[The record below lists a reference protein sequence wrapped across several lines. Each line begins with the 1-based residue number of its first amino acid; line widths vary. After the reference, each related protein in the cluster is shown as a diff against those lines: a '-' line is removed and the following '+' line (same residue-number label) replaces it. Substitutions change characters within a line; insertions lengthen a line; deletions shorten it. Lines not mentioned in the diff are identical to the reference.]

1 MKKHYRH
8 ENNCLNCGATLH
20 GKFCHVCGQENLE
33 IKESFG
39 HMMSHAISD
48 YFHFDDQF
56 FHTLKPL
63 LFKPGKLTVEYMA
76 GKRASYLHPVK
87 MYIFIS
93 LIFFLLF
100 FRGSTENQKQ
110 NESIPVTRERINDIK
125 TSKKL
130 TDNQKR
136 KLLEALPYTI
146 QPRKDGKGD
155 DTVYRNIQGFL
166 MIAGHDTS
174 YQQYLNAQNKL
185 SVDDR
190 DGFLMRYVHKKA
202 IDWKNS
208 GENASTIILEN
219 FEHNMPK
226 LMFLALPLFAL
237 LLKITFS
244 RNKKLYIEHLIYSFH
259 LHSFLFLF
267 LSFTMLLQ
275 LITPS
280 SWDAVIN
287 TINSLALFVVLWYV
301 FVSLRTVYH
310 RGLFRTITKMIGL
323 SFAYFTLVM
332 ILASALF
339 IATAAL
345 TS

>member
-8 ENNCLNCGATLH
+8 ENNCLNCGATLK

-93 LIFFLLF
+93 LVFFVLF
-100 FRGSTENQKQ
+100 FRGSTEKQKKIESKPVTKEQINAIKTNPHLSNNQKQ
-110 NESIPVTRERINDIK
+110 
-125 TSKKL
+125 
-130 TDNQKR
+130 
-136 KLLEALPYTI
+136 KLLDALPYI
-146 QPRKDGKGD
+146 IRRGKDGKGD
-155 DTVYRNIQGFL
+155 DTLYRNMEGFL
-166 MIAGHDTS
+166 AFAEHDTS
-174 YQQYLNAQNKL
+174 YQQYSTRQEKL
-185 SVDDR
+185 KPDEQ
-190 DGFLMRYVHKKA
+190 DGFLARYLHKKA
-202 IDWKNS
+202 IEWKSS
-208 GENASTIILEN
+208 GEKMPTIILEN

-237 LLKITFS
+237 LLKVTFW

-259 LHSFLFLF
+259 LHCFLFLF
-267 LSFTMLLQ
+267 LSLIMLLQ
-275 LITPS
+275 LIMPS
-280 SWDAVIN
+280 DWDAVIG
-287 TINSLALFVVLWYV
+287 TINSLAFFVVLWYV

-310 RGLFRTITKMIGL
+310 RGIFRTITKMIGL
-323 SFAYFTLVM
+323 SFTYFTLVM

-339 IATAAL
+339 VATAAL